1 MTYATTN
8 PYTGEVVKEFPT
20 ATAQEVEQA
29 ITRAHDTFTQWSRKP
44 VAERVEVLARAADI
58 LETKKR
64 EYAEIIT
71 LEMGKLI
78 AEAEAEIDI
87 CVDMLRYYVANGEAQ
102 LAPRYLPAK
111 DFGEHDVQLVN
122 EPLGVLYAV
131 EPWNFPYYQVI
142 RIGAPQF
149 TAGNT
154 IVLKHASNVPQSALK
169 MVELFREAGAPEGLL
184 VNIFAGHDATETILS
199 DPRVRGVAL
208 TGSEGAGATVSAT
221 ASKHLKKSTL
231 ELGGA
236 DAFIVLSD
244 AELDKAVDWAVFGR
258 HWNAGQVCC
267 SSKRIIVEDSLYDA
281 FLTQYTQ
288 KVAALTAGD
297 PMDPNTQL
305 APLSSQTAADDLGK
319 LVDKARAEGATVTEV
334 GIDLPE
340 HGAFYQPTILTDI
353 PLDSDTAHSE
363 FFGPVSQIYRARDID
378 HAVEI
383 ANSSPFGLG
392 GSVFSQDEAKA
403 KDIARRLDTG
413 MVYINQPTGVKAD
426 IPFGGTK
433 RSGFG
438 RELID
443 LGLHE
448 FVNQKV
454 VVVTDIDGSF

>member
-1 MTYATTN
+1 MAYKTTN
-8 PYTGEVVKEFPT
+8 PYTGEVLKEFPT
-20 ATAQEVEQA
+20 ATPEDIQHGIACADE
-29 ITRAHDTFTQWSRKP
+29 TFKEWSLRP
-44 VAERVEVLARAADI
+44 VSERVQVLAKAAEI
-58 LETKKR
+58 LESKKR
-64 EYAEIIT
+64 EYAEILT
-71 LEMGKLI
+71 LEMGKLL
-78 AEAEAEIDI
+78 AEAEAEVDI
-87 CVDMLRYYVANGEAQ
+87 CINMLRYYVENGEAQ
-102 LAPRYLPAK
+102 LAPRYLPAQG
-111 DFGEHDVQLVN
+111 FGAQDVQIVN

-154 IVLKHASNVPQSALK
+154 IILKHASNVPQSALK

-184 VNIFAGHDATETILS
+184 VNVFADHDATETIIS

-208 TGSEGAGATVSAT
+208 TGSEAAGAAVSAI
-221 ASKHLKKSTL
+221 AAKHVKKSTL

-236 DAFIVLSD
+236 DAFIVLND
-244 AELDKAVDWAVFGR
+244 AQLDKAVEWAVFGR

-267 SSKRIIVEDSLYDA
+267 SSKRIIVEEGLYDA
-281 FLTQYTQ
+281 FLNQYKA
-288 KVAALTAGD
+288 KVAELKAGD
-297 PMDPNTQL
+297 PMDPETQL
-305 APLSSQTAADDLGK
+305 APLSSQQAADDLGK
-319 LVDKARAEGATVTEV
+319 LVEKARSEGATVE
-334 GIDLPE
+334 DLGVVIPE
-340 HGAFYQPTILTDI
+340 HGSFFPPMILTDI
-353 PLDSDTAHSE
+353 PLDSDTAHAE
-363 FFGPVSQIYRARDID
+363 FFGPVSQIYRARDVD

-392 GSVFSQDEAKA
+392 GSVFTEDKDKA
-403 KDIARRLDTG
+403 HAVARRLDTD

-438 RELID
+438 RELTD

-454 VVVTDIDGSF
+454 VVVTDIDGDF

>member
-1 MTYATTN
+1 MAYATTN

-102 LAPRYLPAK
+102 LAPCYLPAK
-111 DFGEHDVQLVN
+111 GFGEHDVQLVN

-221 ASKHLKKSTL
+221 ASKYLKKSTL

-305 APLSSQTAADDLGK
+305 APLSSQTAADELGK